1 MIKISK
7 KERDKGKTIELKIEG
22 KICGAWAQEFK
33 QTCIQILGEDVQR
46 LILDFSSVTSIDREG
61 LNLLKKVDCPR
72 IEIVGCN
79 LFLND
84 LIQGTK
90 LKQSKIEADP
100 QAGSAH
106 SAPKGVRGGGRI
118 SR

>member
-7 KERDKGKTIELKIEG
+7 KESEEGRTVELKIEG

-33 QTCIQILGEDVQR
+33 QTCLQILGGNVQQ
-46 LILDFSSVTSIDREG
+46 LVLDFSSVTSIDREG

-72 IEIVGCN
+72 IKIVGCN
-79 LFLND
+79 LFLKD

-90 LKQSKIEADP
+90 LKQSKVEADSQHGP
-100 QAGSAH
+100 VYS
-106 SAPKGVRGGGRI
+106 SPKRRSGGRRI
-118 SR
+118 S

>member
-7 KERDKGKTIELKIEG
+7 KESNEGRTVELKIEG

-33 QTCIQILGEDVQR
+33 QTCLQILEGNVQQ

-72 IEIVGCN
+72 IKIVCCN
-79 LFLND
+79 MFLND

-90 LKQSKIEADP
+90 LKQSKIEADSKH
-100 QAGSAH
+100 GTVKS
-106 SAPKGVRGGGRI
+106 SPKGFPGGRRI
-118 SR
+118 S

>member
-7 KERDKGKTIELKIEG
+7 KESDEGRAVELKIEG

-33 QTCIQILGEDVQR
+33 QTCLQILGGNVQQ
-46 LILDFSSVTSIDREG
+46 LVLDFSSVTSIDREG

-72 IEIVGCN
+72 IKIVGCN
-79 LFLND
+79 LFLKD

-100 QAGSAH
+100 KPGAVNLS
-106 SAPKGVRGGGRI
+106 PKGSPRGRRI
-118 SR
+118 